1 MKNLEAKFRL
11 ANLAQAESAALAFGY
26 TRRATLVQRDTFFR
40 VASGKLKM
48 REEGGK
54 AVLIFYRRS
63 ASDSLM
69 LSDYKIV
76 PVPEP
81 ESTRAVMTG
90 RLGVLAV
97 VEKER
102 VLMMRDNVRFHLDRV
117 EGLGEYGEIEA
128 VIADGESPELSRG
141 AVDRLLA
148 ALRITAADLIDVSY
162 FELLASSGK
171 TS

>member
-11 ANLAQAESAALAFGY
+11 ANLAQAESAALALGY

-40 VASGKLKM
+40 VAAGKLKM
-48 REEGGK
+48 REEDGK
-54 AVLIFYRRS
+54 AVLIFYSRS
-63 ASDSLM
+63 ASEALM

-81 ESTRAVMTG
+81 EHTRAVMTG

-102 VLMMRDNVRFHLDRV
+102 VLMIRDNVRLHLDRV
-117 EGLGEYGEIEA
+117 ARLGEYGEIEA
-128 VIADGESPELSRG
+128 VIADGESPESSRG
-141 AVDRLLA
+141 AVDQLLA
-148 ALRITAADLIDVSY
+148 ALGITAADLIDVSY
-162 FELLASSGK
+162 FELLASSVK
-171 TS
+171 PS